1 MQVQEIANR
10 LVELCR
16 SGQHDKAYA
25 ELFSQDAVAIESE
38 GAPVKETKG
47 LDALLAKSVGFQEM
61 VEQYH
66 GGTVSDPIIAGNF
79 FTVSMSMDIT
89 YKGRGRTN
97 EEEICLYQVKDGKI
111 VKEQFFY

>member
-1 MQVQEIANR
+1 MQIQEIANR

-16 SGQHDKAYA
+16 MGQHDKAYT

-38 GAPVKETKG
+38 GAPVRETHG
-47 LDALLAKSVGFQEM
+47 LEALLAKAAGFQEM
-61 VEQYH
+61 IEEYH
-66 GGTVSDPIIAGNF
+66 GGSVSDPVIAGNF
-79 FTVSMSMDIT
+79 FSISMTIDVT

-97 EEEICLYQVKDGKI
+97 DAEICLYQVKDGKI